1 MVSTDHFRR
10 ELRAQL
16 SRASASGS
24 QETLVNAGE
33 LHRMLGGY
41 PGSQHGL
48 AGCREAMHAEMQ
60 PGDLVLEHGADLT
73 VRYQLPRKY
82 HAN

>member
-10 ELRAQL
+10 GLREQL
-16 SRASASGS
+16 ARASAHGLKDALIR
-24 QETLVNAGE
+24 TAE

-48 AGCREAMHAEMQ
+48 AGCCEAMRKEIQ
-60 PGDLVLEHGADLT
+60 PGDEILTEHDASDLT
-73 VRYQLPRKY
+73 ARYQLPR
-82 HAN
+82 